1 VTERETAMTSEP
13 TLPPPVPPPT
23 PQVQPAVTS
32 QPTSSLAVISL
43 VAGIVSWLLLPFVA
57 GLAAIICGHMARGE
71 IRRSNGTLEGDGL
84 ALAGLVLG
92 WINVVLCV
100 LTVAAIVLFFGG
112 LAVLLGVLG
121 MSGHL

>member
-13 TLPPPVPPPT
+13 ILPPPLPPPT
-23 PQVQPAVTS
+23 LVSPAATS
-32 QPTSSLAVISL
+32 RPTNTLAVISL
-43 VAGIVSWLLLPFVA
+43 IAGIVSWLLLPFVG

-71 IRRSNGTLEGDGL
+71 IRRSNGTMEGDGL
-84 ALAGLVLG
+84 AVAGLVLG

-121 MSGHL
+121 VSGQL